1 MIGELAFIYRRQWR
15 RWGETVGEAPEA
27 RQIVVAETI
36 FVLFSVTGV
45 GNYKTLQWVTQK
57 TCESMARMTTGPGGT
72 QQTRFQNAKHT

>member
-1 MIGELAFIYRRQWR
+1 MIVELAFIYRRQWR

-45 GNYKTLQWVTQK
+45 SNYKTSQWVTQK
-57 TCESMARMTTGPGGT
+57 LVKAWRE
-72 QQTRFQNAKHT
+72 

>member
-36 FVLFSVTGV
+36 FVLLSVTSV
-45 GNYKTLQWVTQK
+45 GNYKKLQWVTQK
-57 TCESMARMTTGPGGT
+57 TCENMARMKTGPGGA